1 MNEIDVSE
9 CEFFTPT
16 RVTVLGG
23 GFETQIHCGQM
34 NDFSDDAFAKNSPN
48 LHCEKAIAQNHNYKQ
63 ALDEIE
69 RYFDKRC
76 DICREQNGIEASCDV
91 CWKKDILGIINKA
104 KDGNNDR

>member
-1 MNEIDVSE
+1 MSEIDVSE

-48 LHCEKAIAQNHNYKQ
+48 LHCE
-63 ALDEIE
+63 
-69 RYFDKRC
+69 R
-76 DICREQNGIEASCDV
+76 
-91 CWKKDILGIINKA
+91 
-104 KDGNNDR
+104 NNDCYFKQLKRAEYYLNKRQFESIQ